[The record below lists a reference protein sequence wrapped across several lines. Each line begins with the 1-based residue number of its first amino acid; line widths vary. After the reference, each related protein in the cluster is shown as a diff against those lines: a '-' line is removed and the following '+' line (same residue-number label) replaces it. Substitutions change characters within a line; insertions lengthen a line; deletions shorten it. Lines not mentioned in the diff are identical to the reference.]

1 MSLTIKADVTKTLSA
16 VAAACDLVD
25 RRLQNHAERVAYI
38 AQQIGSHIGLDKE
51 RLNLLTL
58 SSLVHDIGIVTTRE
72 KLELADFNPD
82 SAIVSRHAKRGY
94 DLLMTTR
101 YLQALAQPVLEHHE
115 HYREDLDL
123 IPAIIFVADRVEL
136 LLHRD
141 EYYLWQ
147 TDRVVQRVRDHIG
160 TIFHPEVVECF
171 ADLAQK
177 PSLWLDLQTGNYVKA
192 IRDNPDMMHVL
203 SMEELEDIA
212 ELFATIVDSKS
223 PFTATHSSGLAAK
236 AAIMAEKLGM
246 EPLKV
251 RQMRLAALL
260 HDIGKLAVPEEILVA
275 PRKLTREEFAV
286 MQQHTYHTYYLIGML
301 GDGLESIQRW
311 AAYHHE
317 RLDGSGYPF
326 GLTGDQ
332 LDMECRLMAVLDVF
346 QALTEDRP
354 YRSPLS
360 LEETGA
366 ILRKEVQA
374 GHLDGDLVDLIM
386 KHGEELINPAS

>member
-1 MSLTIKADVTKTLSA
+1 MPSQSWSITSIT
-16 VAAACDLVD
+16 
-25 RRLQNHAERVAYI
+25 
-38 AQQIGSHIGLDKE
+38 
-51 RLNLLTL
+51 
-58 SSLVHDIGIVTTRE
+58 
-72 KLELADFNPD
+72 
-82 SAIVSRHAKRGY
+82 
-94 DLLMTTR
+94 
-101 YLQALAQPVLEHHE
+101 
-115 HYREDLDL
+115 EDLDL

-260 HDIGKLAVPEEILVA
+260 RHRKTGCPRGNPCRA
-275 PRKLTREEFAV
+275 RKLTREEFAV

-360 LEETGA
+360 LETGA
-366 ILRKEVQA
+366 LLRKEVQA
-374 GHLDGDLVDLIM
+374 GHLDGIWLT
-386 KHGEELINPAS
+386 